1 MKLRIAAAVLVGGA
15 VVAALVPSVLA
26 QSSLA
31 VTVDRVGWWTNQ
43 PVSAPAGEGAFEVA
57 TAPDGSTQSVAA
69 FQVSIPAEQVDSF
82 ALTLVETAGYGSE
95 FASVSICRTDESWD
109 AVDPG
114 ALDDAPTPDCA
125 TRIHLTRVLEERT
138 WIGDIA
144 PVVAGGGTVSLMVLP
159 EYHPPV
165 PLGTGMASRVS
176 EIGIEAKGS
185 AGATTTTTTALDFTT
200 PGGSNQYDPV
210 PDSGITSGPDPYV
223 DVPSSGSADFGSP
236 PAADDPATE
245 PTGGGDDEVAVDEE
259 FFALDPE
266 EAVAGDSR
274 PWVRLVFI
282 VPLAVA
288 FGLGSA
294 RLRRL
299 ALEGRIGR
307 AGSPA

>member
-1 MKLRIAAAVLVGGA
+1 MKLRIAAAALVVGAA

-43 PVSAPAGEGAFEVA
+43 PVAAPAGEGAFEVA
-57 TAPDGSTQSVAA
+57 TAPDGTTQSVAA

-95 FASVSICRTDESWD
+95 FASVSICRTEESWD
-109 AVDPG
+109 AVDAG
-114 ALDDAPTPDCA
+114 ALDDAPAPDCA
-125 TRIHLTRVLEERT
+125 TRVHLTRVLEERT

-144 PVVAGGGTVSLMVLP
+144 PVVSGGGTVSLMLLP

-165 PLGTGMASRVS
+165 PVGTGMASRVS
-176 EIGIEAKGS
+176 EIGIEAKGT
-185 AGATTTTTTALDFTT
+185 AGATTTTTALDFTT

-223 DVPSSGSADFGSP
+223 DLPSSGSADFGP
-236 PAADDPATE
+236 APTAADPAAE
-245 PTGGGDDEVAVDEE
+245 PSGGDDDEMAVDEE

-266 EAVAGDSR
+266 EAVAADRR
-274 PWVRLVFI
+274 PWARLVFI

-288 FGLGSA
+288 FGIGSA